1 MLSYKYIIDTQ
12 QHGVSDDY
20 IARVCVWHNV
30 YGDKTVMF
38 YFSEMPTEA
47 QIITEANRYI
57 TNINTISANG

>member
-20 IARVCVWHNV
+20 ITRVCVEHNV

-38 YFSEMPTEA
+38 YFNSLPTEA
-47 QIITEANRYI
+47 QILTEVTKYI